1 MSIFKKAEE
10 KKLLTVLEA
19 YQQAFGG
26 VPDDARCFYALEADS
41 FYGEIKPFANIVTDK
56 GHFFWDYDKWVPVMK
71 LGTRT
76 SRWTLEKFPDYIP
89 HYDSFCNNK
98 SAQILKGKL
107 ERAPQID
114 RLFEKTEKGISNMS
128 DYLKLFDGENY

>member
-26 VPDDARCFYALEADS
+26 VPDDAECYYALEADS
-41 FYGEIKPFANIVTDK
+41 FYGGIKPYANIVTDK
-56 GHFFWDYDKWVPVMK
+56 GHFFWNYDKWVPVMK

-76 SRWTLEKFPDYIP
+76 SVNTGQKFPDYIP
-89 HYDSFCNNK
+89 HYQSHCNDDP
-98 SAQILKGKL
+98 AHILEGEL

-114 RLFEKTEKGISNMS
+114 RLLEKTEKGISKKS
-128 DYLKLFDGENY
+128 DYLKLFDGEDY